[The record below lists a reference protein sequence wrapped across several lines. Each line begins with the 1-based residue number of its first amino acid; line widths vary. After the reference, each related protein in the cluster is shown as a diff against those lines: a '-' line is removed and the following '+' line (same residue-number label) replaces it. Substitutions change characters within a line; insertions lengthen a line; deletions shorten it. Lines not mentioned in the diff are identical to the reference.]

1 MKACE
6 NGHVE
11 IVSQLLLHGA
21 DVNVKNAVRSHDAIY
36 LHSSCIDS

>member
-11 IVSQLLLHGA
+11 IVSELIEKEA
-21 DVNVKNAVRSHDAIY
+21 DVDIT
-36 LHSSCIDS
+36 DEDQ

>member
-11 IVSQLLLHGA
+11 IVSQLLSHGA
-21 DVNVKNAVRSHDAIY
+21 DVNVKSRVRSHDDTCLLLLY
-36 LHSSCIDS
+36 CML